1 MKTVNFDE
9 CFTTDDDFDLLNI
22 GVQDDGEKRP
32 SIFVDIAK
40 QSKFKVVIND
50 DARTEKYIEPWC
62 WKDWCF

>member
-1 MKTVNFDE
+1 MNFDE

-50 DARTEKYIEPWC
+50 DARTEIYIEPWC